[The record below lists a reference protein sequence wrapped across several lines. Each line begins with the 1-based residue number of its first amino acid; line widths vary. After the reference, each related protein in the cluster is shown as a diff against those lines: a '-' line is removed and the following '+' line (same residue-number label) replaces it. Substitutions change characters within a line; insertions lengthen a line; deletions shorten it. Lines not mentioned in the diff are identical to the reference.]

1 MEPEGNTSVSLA
13 TRIAA
18 GVFSYETRPVLA
30 VFIGPLI
37 GLIYV
42 FTLPVVVI
50 VTTLYY
56 LARRLGMN
64 IPRAEKRS
72 LDAERP
78 PVVRPHG

>member
-1 MEPEGNTSVSLA
+1 MEPEGNTNVSIA

-50 VTTLYY
+50 VTTLYF

-64 IPRAEKRS
+64 YPRAEKHPF
-72 LDAERP
+72 DAEFP
-78 PVVRPHG
+78 PVARPHG